1 DGADGDSAY
10 QIWLDNENTG
20 TKADFL
26 ASLVGET
33 GAQGPQGVAGNDG
46 ADGAD
51 GVNGTNGV
59 DGADGDS
66 AYQIWLD
73 NENTGTE
80 AVFLAS
86 LKGDKGDK
94 GDTGNQGPQGVPGND
109 GADGSDATVTITNN
123 LTSTSTTEAL
133 SAAQGK
139 VLKDLVDTKVNT
151 TIINDLT
158 TGGTTNA
165 LSAEQGKTLEN
176 SKAAKTNVLE
186 LDNTN
191 AFTPD
196 ADYEPA
202 TKKYVDDSNTTIIND
217 LTTGGTTDALSAEQG
232 KTLQDSKLDKTL
244 TNTNLLVGNSSNVAT
259 SVALSGDAT
268 LANDG
273 TLTITD
279 NAIDGTD
286 ISLSGETA
294 GDMTYFNGTDWVRL
308 PKGSANQS
316 LVMNSGA
323 TAPEWQSGGA
333 TEDVEVVL
341 GSATGGNGTIIPI
354 PANVSDYKYIRL
366 ETDNWYVGSDL
377 HAVHVHGTALVS
389 NMANKRILI
398 YADADRNYLHADVNA
413 SRTSLTV
420 NCTGSAT
427 WRIVGIKAQKT
438 VLNPSLATV
447 INDLTTGGTTD
458 ALSAEQGKIL
468 ENSKA
473 TKANVLEL
481 DNTNAFTP
489 DTDYEPATK
498 KYVDDSNTNI
508 INDLTTGGTTDALS
522 AEQGKTLQDSKLD
535 KTLTNTNLLVGNSS
549 NVATSVALSG
559 DATLANDGT
568 LTITDNA
575 IDGTDISLSGETA
588 GDMAYFNGTDWVRLP
603 KGSANQSLV
612 MNNGA
617 TAPEWQSGGA
627 TEDVEVVLASATGG
641 YGTIIPIPA
650 NVSDYKY
657 IRLETDNWDIATDL
671 HAVHGTILVSNMA
684 GKRILIYADT
694 VYYFHADINASGTSL
709 TVHCSGTADFRI
721 VGIKAQKTVLD
732 PSLTTVIDDDTFAT
746 ASSSNVPSAESV
758 KAYVDAN
765 SNPAY
770 STAEQLTGRTWVDGK
785 PIYERS
791 FVGNYNASINILTG
805 VDKIITSNISVRYNG
820 SSDWY
825 SGTTS
830 TDDVALIKRATGN
843 VNIAGSGGFNTNDYI
858 IVVTYTKL

>member
-1 DGADGDSAY
+1 MNYQAIVRNSSDMILADQNVGVQISILQGSPSGTVVYAETQTPTTNANGLFSIEIGIGTLVSGNFSTIDWANNTYFIKTEIDPTGGTSYNITGTSQLASVPYALYAANSGSSTPGPQGIQGVPGNDGADGADGADGDSAY
-10 QIWLDNENTG
+10 QIWLDAGNTG
-20 TKADFL
+20 TETEFLASIVGATGAQGPQGIPGNDGADGANGSDGSDGDSAYQIWLDAGNTGTQADFL

-33 GAQGPQGVAGNDG
+33 GAQGPQGIQGVKGDKGDKGDDGAQGIQGVAGNDG

-73 NENTGTE
+73 AGNTGTE
-80 AVFLAS
+80 AEFLAS
-86 LKGDKGDK
+86 LVGA
-94 GDTGNQGPQGVPGND
+94 TGAQGPQGIPGND

-158 TGGTTNA
+158 TGGTTDA

-176 SKAAKTNVLE
+176 SKAAKANVLE

-196 ADYEPA
+196 TDYEPA

-279 NAIDGTD
+279 NAINGTD
-286 ISLSGETA
+286 ISLTGETA
-294 GDMTYFNGTDWVRL
+294 GDMAYFNGTDWVRL
-308 PKGSANQS
+308 PKGTANQS

-333 TEDVEVVL
+333 TEDVEVIL
-341 GSATGGNGTIIPI
+341 GSATGGNGTSIAI

-366 ETDNWYVGSDL
+366 ETDNWYIASAL
-377 HAVHVHGTALVS
+377 HSVHGTVLVS
-389 NMANKRILI
+389 DMAN
-398 YADADRNYLHADVNA
+398 
-413 SRTSLTV
+413 
-420 NCTGSAT
+420 
-427 WRIVGIKAQKT
+427 
-438 VLNPSLATV
+438 
-447 INDLTTGGTTD
+447 
-458 ALSAEQGKIL
+458 
-468 ENSKA
+468 
-473 TKANVLEL
+473 
-481 DNTNAFTP
+481 
-489 DTDYEPATK
+489 
-498 KYVDDSNTNI
+498 
-508 INDLTTGGTTDALS
+508 
-522 AEQGKTLQDSKLD
+522 
-535 KTLTNTNLLVGNSS
+535 
-549 NVATSVALSG
+549 
-559 DATLANDGT
+559 
-568 LTITDNA
+568 
-575 IDGTDISLSGETA
+575 
-588 GDMAYFNGTDWVRLP
+588 
-603 KGSANQSLV
+603 
-612 MNNGA
+612 
-617 TAPEWQSGGA
+617 
-627 TEDVEVVLASATGG
+627 
-641 YGTIIPIPA
+641 
-650 NVSDYKY
+650 
-657 IRLETDNWDIATDL
+657 
-671 HAVHGTILVSNMA
+671 
-684 GKRILIYADT
+684 KRILIYADT
-694 VYYFHADINASGTSL
+694 VYYLHADINASGTSL
-709 TVHCSGTADFRI
+709 TINCSGTATWRI

-758 KAYVDAN
+758 KAYVD
-765 SNPAY
+765 SHTSTAY
-770 STAEQLTGRTWVDGK
+770 STAEQLTGRTWIDGK

-791 FVGNYNASINILTG
+791 FAGNYNASINILTG